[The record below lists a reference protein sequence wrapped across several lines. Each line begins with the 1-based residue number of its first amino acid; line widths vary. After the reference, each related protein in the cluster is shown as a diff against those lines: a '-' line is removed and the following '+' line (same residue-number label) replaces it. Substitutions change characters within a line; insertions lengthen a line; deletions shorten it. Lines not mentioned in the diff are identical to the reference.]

1 MKHLGREEVVRVFA
15 GTAFQGEEEHAARHL
30 VGCGPCSALAAE
42 VIAELAACQ
51 ALAPGKKSVRVLA
64 DLLREREETLVRSLQ
79 AKAWV
84 ETVRILPEAEQ
95 MRAVRNWKDLRSR
108 SFLEAV
114 IEEATAKAVQDPEEG
129 ESLGRFGLGVA
140 DALEGNQFGPR
151 ALGDLRA
158 ELWSAIANARRIG
171 ADWQGSSTAIRE
183 ARLSLAEGT
192 GDLHAEAR
200 LLSVEASLLTDIGRR
215 EPAVSLLMQ
224 ARRLYAQLG
233 DQQLVARTLLQVA
246 NTLREVDP
254 QQAYEVAGEALGLLD
269 RDETRLAMMAQ
280 SVRIE
285 CLIELG
291 EGRQAL
297 FAFQAVRGRYRQFP
311 ETGIQCRVLFLE
323 ARLLEAFGK
332 VREAEKRFEQAIQGF
347 WEARLYKDSLVDR
360 LYLFAFHFN
369 RGALVKA
376 ERVCKAGLKQLASI
390 DAHPQMKSVW
400 TDLLSRLQAGA
411 LDSQAVHAVR
421 GYMALHWRVP
431 AEHSPLTPSRGA
443 S

>member
-42 VIAELAACQ
+42 VVAELAARQ
-51 ALAPGKKSVRVLA
+51 ALAPGKRSVRVLA
-64 DLLREREETLVRSLQ
+64 DLLREKEEMLVRSLQ

-84 ETVRILPEAEQ
+84 EAVRVLPEAEQ
-95 MRAVRNWKDLRSR
+95 ARAVRDWKDLRSR

-114 IEEATAKAVQDPEEG
+114 IEEATARAIHDPEEG
-129 ESLGRFGLGVA
+129 EDLARFGLSVA
-140 DALEGNQFGPR
+140 DALEGNQLGTKV
-151 ALGDLRA
+151 LGDLRSK
-158 ELWSAIANARRIG
+158 LWAAIANARRLS
-171 ADWQGSSTAIRE
+171 ADWPGSSTAIQE
-183 ARLSLAEGT
+183 ARLSLATGT

-200 LLSVEASLLTDIGRR
+200 LLSVEASLLTDLGRR
-215 EPAVSLLMQ
+215 EPAVSLLKQ
-224 ARRLYAQLG
+224 ARSIYVQLG

-246 NTLREVDP
+246 NTLRDVDP

-269 RDETRLAMMAQ
+269 RGEARLVMMAQ
-280 SVRIE
+280 SIRIE

-291 EGRQAL
+291 EDRQAL
-297 FAFQAVRGRYRQFP
+297 FAFQAVQSLYVQFP
-311 ETGIQCRVLFLE
+311 ESGIQLRVLFME
-323 ARLLEAFGK
+323 ARLLETFGK
-332 VREAEKRFEQAIQGF
+332 VREAEKRFEQAVQGF

-360 LYLFAFHFN
+360 LYLFAFHVN

-400 TDLLSRLQAGA
+400 TELLTNLQAGA
-411 LDSQAVHAVR
+411 LDAQALHAAR
-421 GYMALHWRVP
+421 SYMALHWRVP
-431 AEHSPLTPSRGA
+431 AEHSPLAPSRGA